1 MKFFACFLIFLNL
14 CFAFVSSFQVSRWK
28 CSSKFSSRKDTTSLK
43 MLDLESDTVTYA
55 AMFALTMI
63 PSLAFVKFVGDQA
76 DKSRGNISEEVQ

>member
-1 MKFFACFLIFLNL
+1 
-14 CFAFVSSFQVSRWK
+14 
-28 CSSKFSSRKDTTSLK
+28 